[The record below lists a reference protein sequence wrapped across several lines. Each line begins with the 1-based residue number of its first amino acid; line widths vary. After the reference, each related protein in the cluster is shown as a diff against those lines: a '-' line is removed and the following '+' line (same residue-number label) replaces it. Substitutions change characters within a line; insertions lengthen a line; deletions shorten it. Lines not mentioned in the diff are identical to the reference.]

1 MLCNTIGASLWTSS
15 ASKVPENNTRDTDI
29 YSNSNVYVGGSMY
42 ANSKLYMKQ
51 NVTLVVAGNKKLND
65 TSTLDGILGAIKD
78 GTIKANVQNLLNSD
92 DYKLLFSNALMKTSA
107 LKLL

>member
-51 NVTLVVAGNKKLND
+51 NVTLR
-65 TSTLDGILGAIKD
+65 
-78 GTIKANVQNLLNSD
+78 
-92 DYKLLFSNALMKTSA
+92 
-107 LKLL
+107 